1 MHFIYLKPNY
11 KAMMSEKKEEPVINK
26 YEIYSN
32 LTIEVRTIIEAS
44 SEEEALKI
52 AKERGVII
60 CWHGTADH
68 DAEDNWVMVND
79 SHEVKPYI
87 SDIL

>member
-1 MHFIYLKPNY
+1 
-11 KAMMSEKKEEPVINK
+11 MMSEKKEEPVINK